1 MEITNF
7 FLIVVGI
14 LIIFVG
20 FIISIVPD
28 EARNWFKKW
37 MSLPDNLFCLSG
49 YLWGLIGMAIIIVAL
64 VK

>member
-7 FLIVVGI
+7 FLIAAGI

-20 FIISIVPD
+20 FIISIIPD
-28 EARNWFKKW
+28 EARKWLKKW
-37 MSLPDNLFCLSG
+37 MSLSDNLFCLSG
-49 YLWGLIGMAIIIVAL
+49 YLWGLIGIAMIVAAL